1 MRQERLITLDG
12 MRGLAA
18 FTVVLYHMD
27 GFSQVVPGG
36 HLAVNFF
43 FALSGLVIA
52 RTYDTRLADG
62 LSPGRFVLMR
72 AIRLYPLFMLGVG
85 FAVIKDIGQAAFH
98 DPQALSPAQLAMS
111 LATEILMLP
120 SPATGVDLFPLNGP
134 AWSLFFEMVAY
145 SAFGLLALRIGIRTL
160 VCVALTSALLM
171 AFATVQAGTMN
182 VGWGW
187 ASFHGGLGRTGFS
200 FALGV
205 LIHRLGWSSTA
216 KASYWALAPILL
228 LIGVV
233 MLPMREALRPA
244 IDVAIATLVIP
255 ALLIW
260 GARLQLP
267 EPLVRPAT
275 WIADAS
281 YPLYAIHF
289 PLLFMTGFV
298 ARSLGL
304 PLAIWGPLFLGGAVV
319 FAYALGRYY
328 DAPVRRWLTGKVEG
342 ARAPQPAA

>member
-1 MRQERLITLDG
+1 

-18 FTVVLYHMD
+18 FTVVLYHLD
-27 GFSQVVPGG
+27 GFAQAVPGG

-52 RTYDTRLADG
+52 RTYDSRLAEG

-72 AIRLYPLFMLGVG
+72 AIRLYPLFMFGVG
-85 FAVIKDIGQAAFH
+85 LALIKDIGQAAFH
-98 DPQALSPAQLAMS
+98 DPQALSPGELAIS
-111 LATEILMLP
+111 LATEMLMLP

-145 SAFGLLALRIGIRTL
+145 TAYGVLALRIGRRTL
-160 VCVALTSALLM
+160 VCIALASAALM
-171 AFATVQAGTMN
+171 AFATVQAGDMN

-187 ASFHGGLGRTGFS
+187 ATFHGGLGRTGFS

-205 LIHRLGWSSTA
+205 LIHRLGWSTTTRS
-216 KASYWALAPILL
+216 SYWALAPVLL
-228 LIGVV
+228 LIGLVI
-233 MLPMREALRPA
+233 LPVSATLRPA
-244 IDVAIATLVIP
+244 FDVATAALVIP

-267 EPLVRPAT
+267 DPLIRPAT

-304 PLAIWGPLFLGGAVV
+304 PLVIWGPLFLAGVV
-319 FAYALGRYY
+319 IFAYALGRCY
-328 DAPVRRWLTGKVEG
+328 DAPVRRWLTAKVAA
-342 ARAPQPAA
+342 ARGPQPAS